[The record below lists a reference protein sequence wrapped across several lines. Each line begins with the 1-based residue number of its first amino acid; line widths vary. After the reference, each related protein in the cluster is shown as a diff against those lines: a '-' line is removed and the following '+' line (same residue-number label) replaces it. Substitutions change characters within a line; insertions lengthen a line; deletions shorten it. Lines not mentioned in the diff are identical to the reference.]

1 MRTASGFFAAAG
13 LSVLITCTAAVAA
26 EPITPQAFVHDA
38 GVAGVYEIQAAG
50 IAMSNATRD
59 DIRAFATEMV
69 KDHTAIAAALKASA
83 GSVAVPATVDKAGQ
97 AKLDALTAASGRA
110 FDELYVDQ
118 QVAAH
123 DGAVTL
129 FSEFADTAPDGT
141 LHDFAEKTLP
151 VLKHHREMVDTLKA
165 ELK

>member
-1 MRTASGFFAAAG
+1 MRAAAGFFATAG
-13 LSVLITCTAAVAA
+13 LSVLFACSAASAA
-26 EPITPQAFVHDA
+26 EPITPQTFVHDA
-38 GVAGVYEIQAAG
+38 AAAGIYEINAAG
-50 IAMSNATRD
+50 IAMSKATRD

-69 KDHTAIAAALKASA
+69 KDHTAIAAALSASA

-97 AKLDALTAASGRA
+97 AKLDALSSASGKA
-110 FDELYVDQ
+110 FDALYVDQ

-129 FSEFADTAPDGT
+129 FSQFANDAPEGT
-141 LHDFAEKTLP
+141 LKDFASKTLP
-151 VLKHHREMVDTLKA
+151 VLKHHQEMANTLQS